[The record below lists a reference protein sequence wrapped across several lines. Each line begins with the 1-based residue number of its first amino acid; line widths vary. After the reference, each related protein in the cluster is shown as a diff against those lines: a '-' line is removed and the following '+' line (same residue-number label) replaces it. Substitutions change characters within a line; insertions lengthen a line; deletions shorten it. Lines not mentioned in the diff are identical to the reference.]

1 MTTQQQHWTHWLG
14 RLKPGARA
22 RHNARRVP
30 DFADHGTA
38 FGLDLSLSASA
49 VATSAR
55 APGVAASTAEGPGA
69 EAHRGEPADAAKLP
83 R

>member
-1 MTTQQQHWTHWLG
+1 MTTQQHWTHWLG

-22 RHNARRVP
+22 RQNARRAP
-30 DFADHGTA
+30 DFADYGTA

-49 VATSAR
+49 AAASAR
-55 APGVAASTAEGPGA
+55 APGVAASTTEGTGID
-69 EAHRGEPADAAKLP
+69 AHRGPPADVVKPP

>member
-14 RLKPGARA
+14 RLKPGARV
-22 RHNARRVP
+22 RQNARRVP
-30 DFADHGTA
+30 DFADYGTA

-49 VATSAR
+49 AASALAR
-55 APGVAASTAEGPGA
+55 GAAASTAEGPGTD
-69 EAHRGEPADAAKLP
+69 AHRGEPADAAKLP

>member
-22 RHNARRVP
+22 RQNARRVP

-49 VATSAR
+49 ATASAR
-55 APGVAASTAEGPGA
+55 APGIAASTAEGPGTDA
-69 EAHRGEPADAAKLP
+69 RRGEPADAAKL
-83 R
+83 RR